1 MNLISALESIIFV
14 SGDEGLNIK
23 QMSEILEQDEE
34 NIIKLINIL
43 KDEYDQEKHGV
54 SLELLGGNYKFIT
67 KKECKKY
74 LERLV
79 DIEENSVLSQSALET
94 LAIVAYNE
102 PITRIQIDEIR
113 GVNSVY
119 VLRKLLLK
127 DLVKEVGRS
136 DLPGRP
142 ILYSTTSKFLD
153 YFGLSSIDEL
163 PKMELTEDNEFDE
176 TNLFESKYKEDN

>member
-14 SGDEGLNIK
+14 SGDEGLSLK
-23 QMSEILEQDEE
+23 QMSEMLEQDESV
-34 NIIKLINIL
+34 IINLINIL
-43 KDEYDQEKHGV
+43 KDEYNQEKHGI

-79 DIEENSVLSQSALET
+79 DNEENSVLSQSALET
-94 LAIVAYNE
+94 LAIIAYNE
-102 PITRIQIDEIR
+102 PITRIKIDEIR
-113 GVNSVY
+113 GVNSSY

-136 DLPGRP
+136 ELPGRP

-153 YFGLSSIDEL
+153 YFGLSSIEQL
-163 PKMELTEDNEFDE
+163 PKMEVVENDEFDE
-176 TNLFESKYKEDN
+176 TNLFESKYKEEL